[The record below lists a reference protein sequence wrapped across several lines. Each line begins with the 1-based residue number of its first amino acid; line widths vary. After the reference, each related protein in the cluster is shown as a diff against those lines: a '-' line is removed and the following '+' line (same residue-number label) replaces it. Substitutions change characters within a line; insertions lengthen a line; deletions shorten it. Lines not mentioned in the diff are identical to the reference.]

1 MIGRVAPAPEKIGF
15 TTAIFVTLLTP
26 LAAAVRVFRRLFT
39 GHASGAQLGSMSE
52 RWTTQHRASRP
63 RH

>member
-1 MIGRVAPAPEKIGF
+1 MIGRVAPSPEKIGF

-39 GHASGAQLGSMSE
+39 GDASGAQLGNMSG
-52 RWTTQHRASRP
+52 RWITQHRASRP

>member
-1 MIGRVAPAPEKIGF
+1 MTGRVAPALERIGF

-26 LAAAVRVFRRLFT
+26 LAAAVQVFRRLLP
-39 GHASGAQLGSMSE
+39 GGAGGAQLGSMSE
-52 RWTTQHRASRP
+52 RWITQHRASRP